1 MILLAGVFVPLST
14 FTCGAAGWADN
25 VAEIW
30 GNPFKRPQLVSSLCS
45 ANPLGVPV
53 EWSRAYGGSGWDVAN
68 SVQQTSDGGY
78 VIAGSTCSFGAG
90 KSDCWLIKIDAY
102 GNVEW
107 NQTYGG
113 PDEDDACSVQQT
125 SDGGYIIAGATFS
138 VTDHLYGAMFLAKT
152 DGYGNLEWNRTY
164 GGASWEIGRSV
175 QQTSDGGYV
184 VCGLTASFG
193 AGSGDYWLIK
203 TDSHGNME
211 WNKTYGGTEWDEA
224 YSVQQTSDGG
234 YIMVGSANSFKT
246 GIFDGEIWLIKTG
259 AYGNTEW
266 TWLSGWPD
274 SDSANSVEQT
284 SDGGY
289 IVAGT
294 RFSSYAT
301 RADFWLI
308 KINENGTLNW
318 DKVYAG
324 PSDNTDFAHSIQQ
337 TSDGGYIIA
346 GGTYSYTSREIK
358 YWLVKSDSCGNAEW
372 NRTYGGPD
380 SSAYS
385 VQQTSDGGYIVAG
398 EDRTPENGYGDV
410 WVIKFF
416 ADHDVA
422 VSAVEP
428 SKTVIGQ
435 GYSTPVN
442 VTANDP
448 GFFTE
453 AFNVTLYANTTAI
466 ETQTVSN
473 LGPEASTNLT
483 FTWNTSGLAQGNYV
497 LSACATT
504 VTDET
509 NTADNTFIGNVIAVT
524 IPGDVDGDF
533 HVFLWDAVK
542 LLARYSVKRGE
553 PNYDSNCDIDG
564 DDQIF
569 LYDAVILLAHYG
581 QQNP

>member
-1 MILLAGVFVPLST
+1 MSRRLFCLFPVMILLAGVFVPLST

-53 EWSRAYGGSGWDVAN
+53 EWSRTYGGSGWDVAN

-138 VTDHLYGAMFLAKT
+138 VADHLYGDMFLAKT

-193 AGSGDYWLIK
+193 AGSGDCWLIK
-203 TDSHGNME
+203 TDSYGNME

-246 GIFDGEIWLIKTG
+246 GIFDGEIWLVK
-259 AYGNTEW
+259 ADSYGNVEW
-266 TWLSGWPD
+266 SWLSGWPD

-284 SDGGY
+284 SDGD
-289 IVAGT
+289 T
-294 RFSSYAT
+294 
-301 RADFWLI
+301 
-308 KINENGTLNW
+308 
-318 DKVYAG
+318 
-324 PSDNTDFAHSIQQ
+324 
-337 TSDGGYIIA
+337 
-346 GGTYSYTSREIK
+346 
-358 YWLVKSDSCGNAEW
+358 
-372 NRTYGGPD
+372 
-380 SSAYS
+380 
-385 VQQTSDGGYIVAG
+385 
-398 EDRTPENGYGDV
+398 
-410 WVIKFF
+410 
-416 ADHDVA
+416 
-422 VSAVEP
+422 
-428 SKTVIGQ
+428 
-435 GYSTPVN
+435 
-442 VTANDP
+442 
-448 GFFTE
+448 
-453 AFNVTLYANTTAI
+453 
-466 ETQTVSN
+466 
-473 LGPEASTNLT
+473 
-483 FTWNTSGLAQGNYV
+483 
-497 LSACATT
+497 
-504 VTDET
+504 
-509 NTADNTFIGNVIAVT
+509 
-524 IPGDVDGDF
+524 
-533 HVFLWDAVK
+533 
-542 LLARYSVKRGE
+542 
-553 PNYDSNCDIDG
+553 
-564 DDQIF
+564 
-569 LYDAVILLAHYG
+569 
-581 QQNP
+581 